1 MSPLAMKAHRRFFG
15 DQARWSVWE
24 IAFWLAWLVA
34 FFLPNANLALLTQI
48 LVWGLFAVSMDLL
61 LGYRGLPSFGQA
73 AFFGIGAYAA
83 GVLGKLGWTE
93 PVSGLVVSALVAGLV
108 GMAAGRVVRG
118 LHGVALLMVTLGL
131 NSLLYDFVQRSTEL
145 TGGDDGLPGVTIAP
159 VLGLF
164 RFDMAGRTGYL
175 YTLLCCFVV
184 VVLLRALLNSPFG
197 LALRGARDNARR
209 MQMLGAPI
217 DRDLSLVMGLS
228 AAVAGLAG
236 ALLTQTT
243 QFVAPEALSFQ
254 RSADVLVILVIGGA
268 GMLYGGFIGALA
280 FIFLRD
286 LFAAINPIYWYFWIG
301 LMLVL
306 TVTFFRRGLLP
317 ALAALKDR
325 TWRPIKRSPTVEPAR
340 PAAEEVAR

>member
-1 MSPLAMKAHRRFFG
+1 MNAARRYVAGQRRWSPWELAFWAAWPLAFFVP
-15 DQARWSVWE
+15 QAD
-24 IAFWLAWLVA
+24 
-34 FFLPNANLALLTQI
+34 LALLTQI
-48 LVWGLFAVSMDLL
+48 LVWGLFALSMDLL

-93 PVSGLVVSALVAGLV
+93 PVSGLLVAGLVAGLV
-108 GMAAGRVVRG
+108 GLAAGRVVRG

-145 TGGDDGLPGVTIAP
+145 TGGDDGLPGVVIGP

-175 YTLLCCFVV
+175 YALACCLV
-184 VVLLRALLNSPFG
+184 VVLVLRAVLHSPFG
-197 LALRGARDNARR
+197 LALRGARENTRR
-209 MQMLGAPI
+209 MQMLGAPV
-217 DRDLSLVMGLS
+217 DRDLTLVMGLS
-228 AAVAGLAG
+228 AAVAGMAG

-243 QFVAPEALSFQ
+243 QFVAPDVLSFQ

-268 GMLYGGFIGALA
+268 GLLYGGFIGALA

-286 LFAAINPIYWYFWIG
+286 LFAAMNPIYWYFWLG

-306 TVTFFRRGLLP
+306 TVSFFPRGLLP
-317 ALAALKDR
+317 ALASLSARLR
-325 TWRPIKRSPTVEPAR
+325 SRRRPSEPA
-340 PAAEEVAR
+340 PAVVEAKP

>member
-1 MSPLAMKAHRRFFG
+1 MNAHRLYFAR
-15 DQARWSVWE
+15 QARWSGWE
-24 IAFWLAWLVA
+24 VAFWLAWVVA
-34 FFLPNANLALLTQI
+34 YFIPQSNLALLSQI
-48 LVWGLFAVSMDLL
+48 LIWALFAMSMDLL

-83 GVLGKLGWTE
+83 GYLSKFGWTE
-93 PVSGLVVSALVAGLV
+93 PISGLLISGFVAGLV
-108 GMAAGRVVRG
+108 GLATGRVVRG

-145 TGGDDGLPGVTIAP
+145 TGGDDGLPGVQFAP
-159 VLGLF
+159 ILGLF
-164 RFDMAGRTGYL
+164 RFDMVGRTGYV
-175 YTLLCCFVV
+175 YTLAACFLIFLV
-184 VVLLRALLNSPFG
+184 LRALVRSPYG
-197 LALRGARDNARR
+197 LALLGARDNPRR

-217 DRDLSLVMGLS
+217 DRDLTLVMGLS
-228 AAVAGLAG
+228 AAVAGMAG

-243 QFVAPEALSFQ
+243 QFVAPEVLSFQ

-268 GMLYGGFIGALA
+268 GFLYGGFVGALA

-286 LFAAINPIYWYFWIG
+286 LFAALNPIYWYFWIG

-317 ALAALKDR
+317 ALVTLWSRRHRAAAVADER
-325 TWRPIKRSPTVEPAR
+325 RSVVP
-340 PAAEEVAR
+340 

>member
-1 MSPLAMKAHRRFFG
+1 MSRYRRYFA
-15 DQARWSVWE
+15 DQARWSIWE
-24 IAFWLAWLVA
+24 LLFWLAWIVA
-34 FFLPNANLALLTQI
+34 FFVPQANLALLTQI

-93 PVSGLVVSALVAGLV
+93 PVSGLLISGVIAGVVGL
-108 GMAAGRVVRG
+108 AAGRVVRG

-131 NSLLYDFVQRSTEL
+131 NSLLYDFVQRSTAL
-145 TGGDDGLPGVTIAP
+145 TGGDDGLPGVVVGP

-164 RFDMAGRTGYL
+164 RFDMAGSTGYVYAL
-175 YTLLCCFVV
+175 VCCLVIMVV
-184 VVLLRALLNSPFG
+184 LRALLNAPFG
-197 LALRGARDNARR
+197 LALRGARDNERR

-217 DRDLSLVMGLS
+217 DRDLTLVMALS
-228 AAVAGLAG
+228 AAVAGMAG

-243 QFVAPEALSFQ
+243 QFVAPEVFSFQ

-268 GMLYGGFIGALA
+268 GLLYGGFVGALA

-317 ALAALKDR
+317 ALATL
-325 TWRPIKRSPTVEPAR
+325 PAR
-340 PAAEEVAR
+340 LRRPKPAPPLPGAADSEVLR

>member
-1 MSPLAMKAHRRFFG
+1 MNAHRLYFAR
-15 DQARWSVWE
+15 QARWSGWE
-24 IAFWLAWLVA
+24 VAFWLAWVVA
-34 FFLPNANLALLTQI
+34 YFIPQSNLALLSQI
-48 LVWGLFAVSMDLL
+48 LIWALFAMSMDLL

-83 GVLGKLGWTE
+83 GYLSKFGWTE
-93 PVSGLVVSALVAGLV
+93 PISGLLISGLVAGLV
-108 GMAAGRVVRG
+108 GLATGRVVRG

-145 TGGDDGLPGVTIAP
+145 TGGDDGLPGVQFAP
-159 VLGLF
+159 ILGLF
-164 RFDMAGRTGYL
+164 RFDMVGRTGYV
-175 YTLLCCFVV
+175 YTLAACFLIFLV
-184 VVLLRALLNSPFG
+184 LRALVRSPYG
-197 LALRGARDNARR
+197 LALLGARDNPRR

-217 DRDLSLVMGLS
+217 DRDLTLVMGLS
-228 AAVAGLAG
+228 AAVAGMAG

-243 QFVAPEALSFQ
+243 QFVAPEVLSFQ

-268 GMLYGGFIGALA
+268 GFLYGGFVGALA

-286 LFAAINPIYWYFWIG
+286 LFAALNPIYWYFWIG

-317 ALAALKDR
+317 ALATLWSRRHRAAAVADEG
-325 TWRPIKRSPTVEPAR
+325 RSVVP
-340 PAAEEVAR
+340 